1 MNTKYCY
8 QLRNNLILRSKIKV
22 LNEMIRLINAIKI
35 RKGVLLIF
43 ILVSFLALYLGFA
56 DISLPHDKFIHF
68 SMFFIMS
75 LLFYW
80 IFDSKYTWT
89 IRNLTFLL
97 CTLIGGIGS
106 EYLQHFI
113 SPFRTFDYFDIL
125 VNIFGSIS
133 AILLSDIIKYFYGKN
148 ERQLNHINN
157 ENELELV

>member
-1 MNTKYCY
+1 
-8 QLRNNLILRSKIKV
+8 
-22 LNEMIRLINAIKI
+22 MIRVINAIKI
-35 RKGVLLIF
+35 RKGILLIF
-43 ILVSFLALYLGFA
+43 ILVSLLALYLGFA

-125 VNIFGSIS
+125 VNIFGSIF
-133 AILLSDIIKYFYGKN
+133 AILVSDLIKYFYNNN
-148 ERQLNHINN
+148 EGDINN
-157 ENELELV
+157 NQNGLELV

>member
-1 MNTKYCY
+1 M
-8 QLRNNLILRSKIKV
+8 IKSV
-22 LNEMIRLINAIKI
+22 KTIKI
-35 RKGVLLIF
+35 RKGVLLLFVLIS
-43 ILVSFLALYLGFA
+43 LLALYLGFA
-56 DISLPHDKFIHF
+56 NISLPHDKFIHF

-125 VNIFGSIS
+125 VNILGSLF
-133 AILLSDIIKYFYGKN
+133 AIVVSDLIKYYYYCNK
-148 ERQLNHINN
+148 RQLDTS
-157 ENELELV
+157 ELELGVI